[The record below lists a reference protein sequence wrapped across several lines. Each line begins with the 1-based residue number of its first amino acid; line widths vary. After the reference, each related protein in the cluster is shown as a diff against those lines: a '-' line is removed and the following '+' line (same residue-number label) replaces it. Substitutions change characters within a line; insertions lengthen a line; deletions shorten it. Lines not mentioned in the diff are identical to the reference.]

1 MKITLDEFS
10 EMLERNCF
18 NAWRSVIGRDNVDII
33 ESVNSVLFT
42 RSECD
47 GKWVF
52 SFALRIGERWHQ
64 AKTEMERIEYDPY
77 DPPPFDD
84 TEGFDPKRHMS
95 PQNIASEASIE
106 LLTEVGKKVGVKY
119 ERE

>member
-18 NAWRSVIGRDNVDII
+18 NAWRSVIGRDNVEII

-42 RSECD
+42 RSETD
-47 GKWVF
+47 GRWTF

-64 AKTEMERIEYDPY
+64 VKKDVDAIEYDPY

-84 TEGFDPKRHMS
+84 TEEFDPRKHMS
-95 PQNIASEASIE
+95 PQNIASEVSIE
-106 LLTEVGKKVGVKY
+106 LLTEVGRKVGVNY
-119 ERE
+119 ER

>member
-1 MKITLDEFS
+1 MKITMDEFS
-10 EMLERNCF
+10 EMLERNCSS
-18 NAWRSVIGRDNVDII
+18 AWRSVIGRDNVDII

-42 RSECD
+42 RSESED
-47 GKWVF
+47 KWTF

-64 AKTEMERIEYDPY
+64 AKREINRIDYDPY

-84 TEGFDPKRHMS
+84 SESFDAKKHMS
-95 PQNIASEASIE
+95 PQNMASEVSID

-119 ERE
+119 DG

>member
-18 NAWRSVIGRDNVDII
+18 NAWRSVIGRDNVEII

-42 RSECD
+42 RSETD
-47 GKWVF
+47 GRWTF
-52 SFALRIGERWHQ
+52 SFALRIRERWHQ
-64 AKTEMERIEYDPY
+64 AKKDVDAIEYDPY

-84 TEGFDPKRHMS
+84 TEEFDPRKHMS
-95 PQNIASEASIE
+95 PQNIASEVSIE
-106 LLTEVGKKVGVKY
+106 LLTEVGRKVGVNY
-119 ERE
+119 ER

>member
-18 NAWRSVIGRDNVDII
+18 NAWRSVIGRDNVEII

-42 RSECD
+42 RSETD
-47 GKWVF
+47 GGWTF

-64 AKTEMERIEYDPY
+64 AKKDVDAIEYDPY

-84 TEGFDPKRHMS
+84 TEEFDPRKHMS
-95 PQNIASEASIE
+95 PQNIASEVSIE
-106 LLTEVGKKVGVKY
+106 LLTEVGRKVGVNY
-119 ERE
+119 ER